1 MPQKFLRNGRWLTM
15 EQIKEMNAPVE
26 KGVKVKSKKE
36 EMSEPVEKKKEDV
49 IEQKL
54 DKKIKISSPKNS
66 DDENIYLE
74 WKSEWA
80 ILYQENSILM
90 EKQKANQTKID
101 NLVKKMNEF
110 LNKKKPNNGIDI
122 LDSSKSNIKSL
133 HKVDVSLNKLEDD
146 TDNDDSEDEA
156 TDDSDDSDDD
166 ATPAEPLKKNIIK
179 FNANKKPNK
188 KDFDSSDSE

>member
-1 MPQKFLRNGRWLTM
+1 M
-15 EQIKEMNAPVE
+15 EKKT
-26 KGVKVKSKKE
+26 KGKSKKE
-36 EMSEPVEKKKEDV
+36 EVVEAIEKKKEEGV
-49 IEQKL
+49 EQKL
-54 DKKIKISSPKNS
+54 DKKIKIASPKMS

-90 EKQKANQTKID
+90 EKQKVNQTKID

-122 LDSSKSNIKSL
+122 LDSSNSNIKSL

-156 TDDSDDSDDD
+156 TDDSDDSEDD
-166 ATPAEPLKKNIIK
+166 ATPAEPLKKIK